1 MNVMSKHASDTNID
15 WESIDWKTVE
25 KKVRL
30 LQQRILQAKKEGKHR
45 KVASLQW
52 ILTHSFHAKL
62 LAIKRVIKN
71 KGRNTP
77 GVDGVT
83 WNTSSQKSNAVYSL
97 TRKGYKARP
106 LKRVNIPKANG
117 KIRPLGIP
125 TMKDRAMQA
134 LYLMALNPVAE
145 TTADTNSYGFR
156 PERCCAD
163 AIEQCFIVFSGKT
176 AAQWVLEAD
185 IKGCFDH
192 ISHSWLLENIPM
204 DKKVLRQ
211 WLKAG
216 IIENGTFT
224 STIAG
229 TPQGGIIS
237 PVLANM
243 ALDGLEAHI
252 DKACGVKRFKD
263 GQKNRKGKRLKVNF
277 IRYADDFVVSADC
290 KNTLKD
296 IVLPAVVAFLK
307 KRGLQIQAQK
317 TKITHIDE
325 GFDFLGQTLRKFK
338 GMLITKPSKKSI
350 KTIKRKVF
358 ETIKR
363 SGSLSADK
371 LIYQL
376 NPVLRGW
383 GNYHR
388 YAVSKHVFSR
398 IDNDVYHALWRWAKR
413 RHNTKN
419 RQWIKSKYFKS
430 IGWRN
435 WVFAAQDGDKVVT
448 LFKVESIRINRY
460 IKVRNGANPFDRQWT
475 SYFKKRKFS
484 RGRPAKSA

>member
-1 MNVMSKHASDTNID
+1 MNVMSKHASDTNIEWD
-15 WESIDWKTVE
+15 SIDWKAVE

-45 KVASLQW
+45 KVTSLQW

-62 LAIKRVIKN
+62 LAIKRVTIN
-71 KGRNTP
+71 KGKNTP
-77 GVDGVT
+77 GVDGVK
-83 WNTSSQKSNAVYSL
+83 WNSSSQKIKAAMSL
-97 TRKGYKARP
+97 TRKRYKARP

-117 KIRPLGIP
+117 KTRPLGIP

-134 LYLMALNPVAE
+134 LYLMALNPIAE
-145 TTADTNSYGFR
+145 TNADANSYGFR
-156 PERCCAD
+156 PERACAD

-176 AAQWVLEAD
+176 AAKWVLEAD

-192 ISHSWLLENIPM
+192 ISHQWLLENIPM

-216 IIENGTFT
+216 IIEKGTFSNT
-224 STIAG
+224 SAG

-243 ALDGLEAHI
+243 TLDGLEGHI
-252 DKACGVKRFKD
+252 DKACGIKRFKD
-263 GQKNRKGKRLKVNF
+263 GQKNVKGKRLKVNF
-277 IRYADDFVVSADC
+277 VRYADDFVVSANC
-290 KNTLKD
+290 KTTLED
-296 IVLPAVVAFLK
+296 TVLPAVVAFLK
-307 KRGLQIQAQK
+307 ERGLQIQAEK
-317 TKITHIDE
+317 TKITHIEE

-338 GMLITKPSKKSI
+338 GRLITKPSKKST

-358 ETIKR
+358 EIIKKP
-363 SGSLSADK
+363 GSLPADK

-398 IDNDVYHALWRWAKR
+398 IDNDVFHALWRWARR

-419 RQWIKSKYFKS
+419 QHWIRKKYFKS

-448 LFKVESIRINRY
+448 LFKTESIRIKRF
-460 IKVRNGANPFDRQWT
+460 IKIRNKANPFDPDWV

-484 RGRPAKSA
+484 RGRPAKAA